1 MSIVMHIYSQ
11 SAEETQE
18 IGRLIGAELSIGDLI
33 LLSGNLGSGKT
44 TLSQGIAWGLGI
56 TGYAHSPTFVL
67 VNEYS
72 GRIVLYHVDLYRID
86 DPGEIRELG
95 IEEMLNFGICAV
107 EWAEKAIDLL
117 PKEYLLIKLE
127 AETSDPDGRQLIFSA
142 EGQAYE
148 RLLDRLS
155 ILLGSL

>member
-1 MSIVMHIYSQ
+1 MPIYTH

-18 IGRLIGAELSIGDLI
+18 IGRLIGAQLSIGDLI

-44 TLSQGIAWGLGI
+44 TLSQGIAWGLEI

-72 GRIVLYHVDLYRID
+72 GRIVFYHIDLYRVD
-86 DPGEIRELG
+86 DPGEIGELG
-95 IEEMLNFGICAV
+95 IEEMLDYGTCAV
-107 EWAEKAIDLL
+107 EWAEKAFDLL
-117 PKEYLLIKLE
+117 PKEYLLISME
-127 AETSDPDGRQLIFSA
+127 DDASDPNMRRLILSA

-148 RLLDRLS
+148 DLLDRLS
-155 ILLGSL
+155 ILPRSL